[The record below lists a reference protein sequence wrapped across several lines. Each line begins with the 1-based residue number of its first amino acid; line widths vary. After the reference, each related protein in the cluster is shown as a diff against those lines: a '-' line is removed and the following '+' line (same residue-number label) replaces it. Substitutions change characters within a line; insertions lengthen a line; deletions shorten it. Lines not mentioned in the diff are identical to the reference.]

1 MEEKQQLNPAQK
13 EAALHTEGP
22 LLIVAGAGAGKTK
35 TLTARISGL
44 IASGI
49 PGESILAVTFTNKAA
64 KEMKE
69 RVAAAIGTDRRSGMP
84 FVGTFHSLGVRLIR
98 DNADKIGVTRHFTI
112 LDEEDA
118 RSIIKDAL
126 ISRGLDPKQFE
137 PRKLKAII
145 SKNKGDFVTKEQ
157 FAEKASSYIEEV
169 THAVWEEYE
178 ARKKR
183 ENTLDFDDLLL
194 LPTLLLKS
202 DPATR
207 EQYQRLWRHIHV
219 DEYQDTNKVQYTL
232 VALLA
237 EGHKNICV
245 VGDSDQNIYSWRG
258 ANIENILRFERDYPG
273 AKVVLLEENYRST
286 KTIIEAANEVIK
298 KNAVRIP
305 KNLFT
310 NNPEGEKISLFEAWN
325 EEDEARFVAGTADM
339 LIRKGINPNDIAV
352 LYRANFQSRVLEEA
366 FLMSNVPYQVL
377 GTKFFDRKE
386 IKDVISYIKAALN
399 RESLADVKRV
409 INTPARGIGKTTITK
424 LFAGQSTRPD
434 ELFSGHS
441 GGFSDLPSAMQKK
454 INGFYTLLA
463 EIKEAVETTR
473 PSEAIK
479 FLIKKTGIEETLASG
494 TDEDKERLEN
504 IKELVTLA
512 TRYDTLEGMEGIEKL
527 LEDAALASE
536 QDSLEDKKEKTGVKL
551 MTAHASKGLE
561 FPYVFIVGLE
571 QGLFPHDRMDA
582 RKTAD
587 EEEEERRLF
596 YVALTRARK
605 KVYLSWANMRTIF
618 GMKQVNT
625 PSEFLY
631 DVPEQLIE
639 KEDRR
644 HESQFGG
651 KVIYLD

>member
-1 MEEKQQLNPAQK
+1 MNKKDELNVAQK
-13 EAALHTEGP
+13 EAVLHTEGP

-35 TLTARISGL
+35 TLTARIASL
-44 IASGI
+44 IASGT

-64 KEMKE
+64 KEMRE
-69 RVAAAIGTDRRSGMP
+69 RVAALISADQSGSMP

-98 DNADKIGVTRHFTI
+98 DNSEKLGVTRHFTI

-118 RSIIKDAL
+118 RSIIKDSL

-137 PRKLKAII
+137 PRKIKAII
-145 SKNKGDFVTKEQ
+145 SRNKSDFVTREQ
-157 FAEKASSYIEEV
+157 FAEKTSSYIEEV

-183 ENTLDFDDLLL
+183 ENSLDFDDLLL

-202 DPATR
+202 DAFVR
-207 EQYQRLWRHIHV
+207 EQYQRLWRHVHV

-232 VALLA
+232 VTLLA
-237 EGHKNICV
+237 EKHKNICV

-310 NNPEGEKISLFEAWN
+310 NNKEGEKISLFEAWN
-325 EEDEARFVAGTADM
+325 EEDEARFVARTADR
-339 LIRKGINPNDIAV
+339 LIQEGAQPNNITV

-366 FLMSNVPYQVL
+366 FLMANVPYQVL

-399 RESLADVKRV
+399 RESLADVKRI
-409 INTPARGIGKTTITK
+409 INTPARGIGKTTIAK
-424 LFAGQSTRPD
+424 LFANQFG
-434 ELFSGHS
+434 EL
-441 GGFSDLPSAMQKK
+441 PATMQKK
-454 INGFYTLLA
+454 INGFYAVLA
-463 EIKEAVETTR
+463 EIKEAVETTK

-479 FLIKKTGIEETLASG
+479 FLIKKTGIEEVLATGSE
-494 TDEDKERLEN
+494 EDKERLEN

-512 TRYDTLEGMEGIEKL
+512 TRYDPLEGMEGVEKL

-536 QDSLEDKKEKTGVKL
+536 QDSLEEKKEKIGVKL
-551 MTAHASKGLE
+551 MTVHTSKGLE
-561 FPYVFIVGLE
+561 FPHVFVVGLE
-571 QGLFPHDRMDA
+571 QGLFPHDRMDTQ
-582 RKTAD
+582 KTKD
-587 EEEEERRLF
+587 EDEEERRLF
-596 YVALTRARK
+596 YVALTRARE

-631 DVPEQLIE
+631 DIPEQLIE
-639 KEDRR
+639 RKERE
-644 HESQFGG
+644 HENEFGG